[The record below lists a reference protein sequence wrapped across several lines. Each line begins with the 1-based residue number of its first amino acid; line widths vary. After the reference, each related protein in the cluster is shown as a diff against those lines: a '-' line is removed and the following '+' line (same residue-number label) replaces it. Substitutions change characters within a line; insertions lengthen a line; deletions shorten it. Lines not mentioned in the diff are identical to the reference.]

1 VARLFFVDEC
11 LLGPFLGVGGFVI
24 DSGEVTG
31 AERQWALL
39 KRDTFG
45 ADPLGDFKWNM
56 QPEHPARI
64 AAQSNGYSGAARAK
78 AITDFIAEL
87 PVTIFVA
94 VQVDQRRRGQE
105 RRTAFD
111 LYRAAL
117 KGLLASWTRDLQTT
131 SAVDGPHQIVLDM
144 PPVPSADPWDPRFR
158 HLGRQQMVAFDLYA
172 DVFRSGVDFA
182 WTRLTPLRTLGAS
195 SAPFLS
201 HASRSLALQIA
212 DSVVGCVTGFVKAN
226 VEWAVANPGEA
237 IPILTED
244 TSLPTLLPKFAA
256 VDGRV
261 WRYGLRCYPVSAG
274 VELMARKVDELA
286 GATQS

>member
-1 VARLFFVDEC
+1 MPRLFFVDEC

-24 DSGEVTG
+24 DSGDLTG

-56 QPEHPARI
+56 QPEHPARL
-64 AAQSNGYSGAARAK
+64 AAQSRGYGGSARAQ
-78 AITDFIAEL
+78 AISSFIADL
-87 PVTIFVA
+87 PVTILVT
-94 VQVDQRRRGQE
+94 VQVDQRRRGSE

-117 KGLLASWTRDLQTT
+117 KGLLASWTRQLEGSSPTE
-131 SAVDGPHQIVLDM
+131 GPHQVVLDM
-144 PPVPSADPWDPRFR
+144 PPVPSADPLDPRFR
-158 HLGRQQMVAFDLYA
+158 YLARQQMVAFDLYA
-172 DVFRSGVDFA
+172 EVFERGVDFA
-182 WTRLTPLRTLGAS
+182 WTRLTPLRQLGGAS
-195 SAPFLS
+195 APYLS
-201 HASRSLALQIA
+201 HASRNLALQIA
-212 DSVVGCVTGFVKAN
+212 DSVVGCVTGFVKSN
-226 VEWAVANPGEA
+226 VDWSEAHPGEA
-237 IPILTED
+237 LPALTED

-274 VELMARKVDELA
+274 VELLGRKVDELA
-286 GATQS
+286 R